1 MKNPSF
7 LTLEHISKHYGIL
20 QESSYVPIL
29 KDISLKVETGD
40 SIAVIGPSGS
50 GKSTLLNIIGTLD
63 RPSVGSIFLDNR
75 NLSKLTDRDLAK
87 VRNQDIGFVFQQHH
101 LLPQCT
107 VMENVLIPT
116 LAEAAAKQDN
126 NVHERAVELLEYVG
140 LKDRMDARPGQLSGG
155 ECQRT
160 AVVRALINEPKLL
173 LADEPTGS
181 LDHASAENLIQLLID
196 LNKEQNIT
204 LIMVTHALHL
214 AQRMKQQFEL
224 IDGKLHPYDKPR
236 E

>member
-7 LTLEHISKHYGIL
+7 LELEHISKHYGIPHK
-20 QESSYVPIL
+20 SSYVPIL
-29 KDISLKVETGD
+29 KDISLRVETGD
-40 SIAVIGPSGS
+40 AIAIVGPSGS
-50 GKSTLLNIIGTLD
+50 GKSTLLNLIGTLD
-63 RPSVGSIFLDNR
+63 RPSTGSIFFDDR
-75 NLSKLTDRDLAK
+75 NLSELKERELAK

-107 VMENVLIPT
+107 VLENVLIPT
-116 LAEAAAKQDN
+116 LAEAAAKQEN
-126 NVHERAVELLEYVG
+126 NVHERAVQLLEYVG
-140 LKDRMDARPGQLSGG
+140 LKERMDARPGQLSGG

-160 AVVRALINEPKLL
+160 AVVRALINRPKLL

-181 LDHASAENLIQLLID
+181 LDHASAENLIQLLVD
-196 LNKEQNIT
+196 LNKEQDIT

-214 AQRMKQQFEL
+214 AQRMKKQFEL
-224 IDGKLHPYDKPR
+224 LDGKLHPHN

>member
-7 LTLEHISKHYGIL
+7 LELEHISKHYGIPK
-20 QESSYVPIL
+20 ESSYVPIL
-29 KDISLKVETGD
+29 KDISLKVEIGD

-63 RPSVGSIFLDNR
+63 RPSNGSIFLDGQ
-75 NLSKLTDRDLAK
+75 NLSELTDRELAK
-87 VRNQDIGFVFQQHH
+87 VRNQEIGFVFQQHH

-116 LAEAAAKQDN
+116 LAEAAAKQEN
-126 NVHERAVELLEYVG
+126 NIHERAVDLLEYVG

-160 AVVRALINEPKLL
+160 AVVRALINRPKLL

-181 LDHASAENLIQLLID
+181 LDHVSAENLIQLLID

-204 LIMVTHALHL
+204 LIMVTHALNM
-214 AQRMKQQFEL
+214 ANRMKKQFEL
-224 IDGKLHPYDKPR
+224 LDGKLHLYHSKSP
-236 E
+236 